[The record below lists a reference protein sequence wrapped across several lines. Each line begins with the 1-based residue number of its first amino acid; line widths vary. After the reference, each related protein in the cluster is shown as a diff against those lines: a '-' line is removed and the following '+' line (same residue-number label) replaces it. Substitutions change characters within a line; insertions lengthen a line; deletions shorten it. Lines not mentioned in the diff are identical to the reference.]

1 MHLRI
6 PNKFFWYSDAIKKA
20 NNSKAEE
27 MFTNL
32 NNEILNAGHPKSELL
47 GALNVSVLEASI
59 DYFTK

>member
-1 MHLRI
+1 M
-6 PNKFFWYSDAIKKA
+6 PNKFIWYSDAVKKTKS
-20 NNSKAEE
+20 SKAEE
-27 MFTNL
+27 MVTNL